1 MTPKDPGFIKWLQ
14 TNLRDLVEPDLTVD
28 GSAGPRTTAATKKF
42 QKLRG
47 LSADGVAGPA
57 TIAAIEAA
65 LKARAG
71 NLPAEGGELRT
82 MAVAPDADDDAA
94 AENEGSDDAEA
105 QAAAPTQGAAPTQ
118 SAAPAQ
124 SAAPSQLGQG
134 YVERRVKVRTYGTLP
149 ANSRLLLNVPGSSA
163 GAKRLHVL
171 AAQAMK
177 TMAVAI
183 QQDLGIELKIASAWR
198 AHRWQSRE
206 QYEAV
211 LISKFG
217 SVKEGKRWLAFDSP
231 HETGLAMDI
240 GVGGLKPTRSTVD
253 FQRKQPLHQWLVQH
267 ASEYGWYPYKT
278 EPWHWEYP
286 LSLEAFE
293 SGVIGPDDPGPPEDM
308 VSFDLSDEESAIETE
323 DLEEFADDATAPA
336 CYPDGESPV

>member
-1 MTPKDPGFIKWLQ
+1 MCI
-14 TNLRDLVEPDLTVD
+14 RD
-28 GSAGPRTTAATKKF
+28 R
-42 QKLRG
+42 
-47 LSADGVAGPA
+47 
-57 TIAAIEAA
+57 
-65 LKARAG
+65 
-71 NLPAEGGELRT
+71 
-82 MAVAPDADDDAA
+82 
-94 AENEGSDDAEA
+94 
-105 QAAAPTQGAAPTQ
+105 
-118 SAAPAQ
+118 
-124 SAAPSQLGQG
+124 G
-134 YVERRVKVRTYGTLP
+134 YVERRVKVRTYGPLR
-149 ANSRLLLNVPGSSA
+149 ADSRLLLTVPGSSA

-183 QQDLGIELKIASAWR
+183 QRDLGIELKIASAWR

-211 LISKFG
+211 LVTKFG

-293 SGVIGPDDPGPPEDM
+293 SGVIGPDDPGPPEEM
-308 VSFDLSDEESAIETE
+308 VSFDPEDEESALESD
-323 DLEEFADDATAPA
+323 DLDEFSYDATAPA
-336 CYPDGESPV
+336 CYPDAEPPV

>member
-1 MTPKDPGFIKWLQ
+1 MNAKDPGFTKWLQ
-14 TNLRDLVEPDLTVD
+14 GSLRDLVEPDLTVD

-42 QKLRG
+42 QKLHK
-47 LSADGVAGPA
+47 LTADGIAGPA

-65 LKARAG
+65 LQARAG
-71 NLPAEGGELRT
+71 AGGGIKT
-82 MAVAPDADDDAA
+82 MAAAPDADDDEAA
-94 AENEGSDDAEA
+94 ANEASDDAEA
-105 QAAAPTQGAAPTQ
+105 QAAAPAQTAGAG
-118 SAAPAQ
+118 
-124 SAAPSQLGQG
+124 QLGQG

-149 ANSRLLLNVPGSSA
+149 ADSRLLVAVPGSSA
-163 GAKRLHVL
+163 GTKRLHVL

-177 TMAVAI
+177 AMAAAI
-183 QQDLGIELKIASAWR
+183 QKDLGIELKTASAWR

-211 LISKFG
+211 LVSKFG

-293 SGVIGPDDPGPPEDM
+293 SGVIGPDDPGPPEEV
-308 VSFDLSDEESAIETE
+308 VSFDPSDEEFALESD

-336 CYPDGESPV
+336 CYPDGDPPA

>member
-1 MTPKDPGFIKWLQ
+1 MTPKDPGFVTWLQ
-14 TNLRDLVEPDLTVD
+14 TSLRDLVEPDLATD
-28 GSAGPRTTAATKKF
+28 GSTGPRTTAAVKKF

-47 LSADGVAGPA
+47 LTADGVAGSA

-65 LKARAG
+65 LQARAG
-71 NLPAEGGELRT
+71 GGGELRT

-94 AENEGSDDAEA
+94 AENEGSDDAVA
-105 QAAAPTQGAAPTQ
+105 KAAAPAQGAAP
-118 SAAPAQ
+118 
-124 SAAPSQLGQG
+124 SQPGQG
-134 YVERRVKVRTYGTLP
+134 YVERRVKVRTYGPLR
-149 ANSRLLLNVPGSSA
+149 ADSRLLLTVPGSSA

-183 QQDLGIELKIASAWR
+183 QRDLGIELKIASAWR

-293 SGVIGPDDPGPPEDM
+293 SGVIGPDDPGPPEEM
-308 VSFDLSDEESAIETE
+308 VSFDPEDEESALESD
-323 DLEEFADDATAPA
+323 DLDEFSYDATAPA
-336 CYPDGESPV
+336 CYPDAEPPV

>member
-1 MTPKDPGFIKWLQ
+1 MTPKDPGFVTWLQ
-14 TNLRDLVEPDLTVD
+14 TSLRDLVEPDLATD
-28 GSAGPRTTAATKKF
+28 GSTGPRTTAAVKKF

-47 LSADGVAGPA
+47 LTADGVAGSA

-65 LKARAG
+65 LQARAG
-71 NLPAEGGELRT
+71 GGGELRT

-94 AENEGSDDAEA
+94 AENEGSDDAVA
-105 QAAAPTQGAAPTQ
+105 KAAAPAQGAAP
-118 SAAPAQ
+118 
-124 SAAPSQLGQG
+124 SQPGQG
-134 YVERRVKVRTYGTLP
+134 YVERRVKVRTYGPLR
-149 ANSRLLLNVPGSSA
+149 ADSRLLLTVPGSSA

-183 QQDLGIELKIASAWR
+183 QRDLGIELKIASAWR

-308 VSFDLSDEESAIETE
+308 VSFDPEDEESALESD
-323 DLEEFADDATAPA
+323 DLDEFSYDATAPA
-336 CYPDGESPV
+336 CYPDAEPPV

>member
-1 MTPKDPGFIKWLQ
+1 MTPKDPGFVTWLQ
-14 TNLRDLVEPDLTVD
+14 TSLRDLVEPDLATD
-28 GSAGPRTTAATKKF
+28 GSTGPRTTAAVKKF

-47 LSADGVAGPA
+47 LTADGVAGSA

-65 LKARAG
+65 LQARAG
-71 NLPAEGGELRT
+71 GGGELRT

-94 AENEGSDDAEA
+94 AENEGSDDAVA
-105 QAAAPTQGAAPTQ
+105 KAAAPAQGAAP
-118 SAAPAQ
+118 
-124 SAAPSQLGQG
+124 SQPGQG
-134 YVERRVKVRTYGTLP
+134 YVERRVKVRTYGPLR
-149 ANSRLLLNVPGSSA
+149 ADSRLLLTVPGSSA

-183 QQDLGIELKIASAWR
+183 QRDLGIELKIASAWR

-267 ASEYGWYPYKT
+267 ASEYGWYPYKV

-308 VSFDLSDEESAIETE
+308 VSFDPEDEESALESD
-323 DLEEFADDATAPA
+323 DLDEFSYDATAPA
-336 CYPDGESPV
+336 CYPDAEPPV

>member
-1 MTPKDPGFIKWLQ
+1 MTPKEPGFVKWLQ
-14 TNLRDLVEPDLTVD
+14 TSLRDLVEPDLATD
-28 GSAGPRTTAATKKF
+28 GSTGPRTTAAVKKF

-47 LSADGVAGPA
+47 LTADGIAGPA
-57 TIAAIEAA
+57 TITAIEAA

-71 NLPAEGGELRT
+71 NQPAEGGELRT
-82 MAVAPDADDDAA
+82 MAAAPDVADDEAA
-94 AENEGSDDAEA
+94 ANESSDDEA
-105 QAAAPTQGAAPTQ
+105 QAAAPVQG
-118 SAAPAQ
+118 
-124 SAAPSQLGQG
+124 AAPSQLGQG
-134 YVERRVKVRTYGTLP
+134 YVERRIKVRTYGTLP
-149 ANSRLLLNVPGSSA
+149 ADSRLLVNVPGSSA

-171 AAQAMK
+171 AAQGMKAM
-177 TMAVAI
+177 AAAI
-183 QQDLGIELKIASAWR
+183 QRDLGIELKIASAWR
-198 AHRWQSRE
+198 AHRWQSRD

-211 LISKFG
+211 LVTKFG

-231 HETGLAMDI
+231 HETGLAMDV

-286 LSLEAFE
+286 LSLAAFE

-308 VSFDLSDEESAIETE
+308 VSFDPADEESALESD
-323 DLEEFADDATAPA
+323 DLDEFSEDATAPA
-336 CYPDGESPV
+336 CYPDGESPG